1 VYVAA
6 NAADDEAAGL
16 AYQRWLGAAASEPT
30 TVGTMWFQYRD
41 EPVSG
46 RGPCP
51 AGEAGALVCSEHYA
65 FGAADETDRPKY
77 ALVERMRTANL
88 CAGQQRLQLTDS
100 QGRTAVERLCEGAI
114 AGGTPGRGSTPPR
127 RP

>member
-1 VYVAA
+1 M
-6 NAADDEAAGL
+6 
-16 AYQRWLGAAASEPT
+16 AAAVAEPT

-51 AGEAGALVCSEHYA
+51 DGAANALVCGEHYA
-65 FGAADETDRPKY
+65 FGVADETDRPKY

-88 CAGQQRLQLTDS
+88 CAGPQRLQLTDS
-100 QGRTAVERLCEGAI
+100 HGRTAVERMCAGAI
-114 AGGTPGRGSTPPR
+114 AGGTPGRGSAPPR